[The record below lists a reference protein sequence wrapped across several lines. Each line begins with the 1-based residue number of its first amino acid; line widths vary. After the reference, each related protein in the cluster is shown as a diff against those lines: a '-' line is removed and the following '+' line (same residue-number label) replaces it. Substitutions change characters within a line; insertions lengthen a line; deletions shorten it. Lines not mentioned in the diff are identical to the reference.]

1 MHPPCAARKQIVPS
15 AHREVEREYYS
26 ALLGFK
32 GDFLFAESLDAARLM
47 ASGGRSFFLAQGR
60 WAPEKEGAIGETS
73 VTRCLPIFKAG
84 RLVKERFCA
93 FALQSRRNDLTDA
106 FTRTLAAVFEESYPK
121 AGTAAE

>member
-1 MHPPCAARKQIVPS
+1 MSRLKNVGMLIVSACAI
-15 AHREVEREYYS
+15 AHFSRS
-26 ALLGFK
+26 
-32 GDFLFAESLDAARLM
+32 ESLLM